1 MSHPRF
7 FLEIQAFSWY
17 EPFMAKDNVDLICD
31 ISELAGLFERS
42 HSLSDFLQSAVSI
55 VAYHMRAAV
64 CSIYLYDEETEMLT
78 LAATQGLKPEAVG
91 NVSLKLGE
99 GIVGTAMRDLKPI
112 CEGHGSNNPNFKRIE
127 GIYEENFEAFLAVP
141 ILLRGAMRVGVL
153 VTQDPQ
159 PNYFHQNDVKALK
172 AIASQLAVVIEN
184 AKLLMSLHEARK
196 QTPEKEEPA
205 PTGVKGF
212 VKGTT
217 ASSGVVKGTAVVIDG
232 HGYDVLTVAD
242 NEDGPSYT
250 LDDFKLALH
259 ESEEQLNT
267 LQRNMEERLGD
278 VASLIFNAHLLIL
291 KDMGFSGAM
300 QKLIEQGTPADRA
313 ITSVVNDYIN
323 LFAKSNNPRLREKVL
338 DVKDLGHRLLRNLHQ
353 HGEDHGDYEGQ
364 ILIARELV
372 PSDVLKFAAQEVE
385 GIIIVQGSVTS
396 HISILAR
403 SLRVPMVF
411 VEKTEI
417 LDVPED
423 TVVLI
428 DANQGTVF
436 IDPSDKVLRQ
446 YESLIGLDETP
457 VEEVRPETFTR
468 DGTKI
473 TLLCNVNLLSDMEFA
488 RHNQA
493 EGVGLYRSEFPFI
506 VRDEFPSEEAQ
517 RLIYDKIFNGLPG
530 REITLR
536 TLDVGGDKKLPY
548 HEHLDEANP
557 FLGLRAIR
565 FSLKNPQ
572 IFKQQLRAMLR
583 AGHNRPLRIMFPFIS
598 SVDDFLSAREILE
611 TCKQELQQEGL
622 DYNPSPAVGPMVEL
636 PAAVEII
643 DELARESDFLSIG
656 TNDLI
661 QYLLAVDRTNESV
674 SSLYVCHHP
683 AVLRAVY
690 RIVNAAINNDVD
702 VSVCGDMA
710 TNTEMLK
717 FLIGIGIRKIS
728 MDPQSIPRI
737 QTFVSGLHTEEARRH
752 ARKLLRYGTLR
763 EVNAFLQESGDGE
776 SI

>member
-1 MSHPRF
+1 
-7 FLEIQAFSWY
+7 
-17 EPFMAKDNVDLICD
+17 MAKDNVDLICD

-42 HSLSDFLQSAVSI
+42 HSLADFLQSAVSI

-64 CSIYLYDEETEMLT
+64 CSIYLYDEQTEELT
-78 LAATQGLKPEAVG
+78 LAATQGLKPDSVG
-91 NVSLKLGE
+91 EVKLKLGE
-99 GIVGTAMRDLKPI
+99 GIVGTAMKDLQPI
-112 CEGHGSNNPNFKRIE
+112 CEGHGSANPHFKRIE
-127 GIYEENFEAFLAVP
+127 GIFEENYEAFLAVP
-141 ILLRGAMRVGVL
+141 ILLRGVMRVGVL

-159 PNYFHQNDVKALK
+159 PDYFHINDIKALR

-196 QTPEKEEPA
+196 QPSPA
-205 PTGVKGF
+205 AAPGRSPARVSF
-212 VKGTT
+212 LKGTS
-217 ASSGVVKGTAVVIDG
+217 ASSGVVQGSAVILDG
-232 HGYDVLTVAD
+232 HGYDVLTVSAD
-242 NEDGPSYT
+242 EESSPFTLED
-250 LDDFKLALH
+250 FNLALQ
-259 ESEEQLNT
+259 ESEEQLT
-267 LQRNMEERLGD
+267 ELQGKMEERLGD

-300 QKLIEQGTPADRA
+300 RKLIEQGTPADRA
-313 ITSVVNDYIN
+313 VSSVVNDYIT
-323 LFAKSNNPRLREKVL
+323 LFAKSSNPRLREKVL
-338 DVKDLGHRLLRNLHQ
+338 DVKDLGHRLLRNLQQ
-353 HGEDHGDYEGQ
+353 HGEDHGDYQGQ
-364 ILIARELV
+364 IVVARELL
-372 PSDVLKFAAQEVE
+372 PSDVLKFAAQRVE
-385 GIIIVQGSVTS
+385 GLIIVQGSVTS

-411 VEKTEI
+411 VEKPEI
-417 LDVPED
+417 LDVDEG
-423 TVVLI
+423 TLILI

-436 IDPSDKVLRQ
+436 LDPSEKIRRQ
-446 YESLIGLDETP
+446 YESLIQK
-457 VEEVRPETFTR
+457 EEDSPPQVFPETFTR

-473 TLLCNVNLLSDMEFA
+473 TLHCNVNLLSDLEFA
-488 RHNQA
+488 RQNLA

-517 RLIYDKIFNGLPG
+517 QLIYEKIFAGLPEK
-530 REITLR
+530 EITLR

-548 HEHLDEANP
+548 HQHLEEANP

-565 FSLKNPQ
+565 FSLKNLP

-583 AGHNRPLRIMFPFIS
+583 AGYEKNMRIMIPFIS
-598 SVDDFLSAREILE
+598 SVDDFIAARDVLE
-611 TCKQELQQEGL
+611 LCKKELRDEGL
-622 DYNPSPAVGPMVEL
+622 PFNPSPQLGPMIEL

-643 DELARESDFLSIG
+643 DELAGEADFLCIG

-690 RIVNAAINNDVD
+690 RIINAAINRDVD

-710 TNTEMLK
+710 LNTEMLK
-717 FLIGIGIRKIS
+717 FLIGIGLRKIS
-728 MDPQSIPRI
+728 VDPQHIPRI
-737 QTFVSGLHTEEARRH
+737 QNFICGLHTEEARQH

-763 EVNAFLQESGDGE
+763 EVNRFLSGSKD
-776 SI
+776 

>member
-1 MSHPRF
+1 
-7 FLEIQAFSWY
+7 
-17 EPFMAKDNVDLICD
+17 MAKDNVDLICD

-64 CSIYLYDEETEMLT
+64 CSIYLYDEEEETLT

-99 GIVGTAMRDLKPI
+99 GIVGAAMRDLKPI
-112 CEGHGSNNPNFKRIE
+112 CEGHGSNNPHFKRID
-127 GIYEENFEAFLAVP
+127 GIFEEHYEAFLAVP
-141 ILLRGAMRVGVL
+141 IMLRGAMRVGVL

-159 PNYFHQNDVKALK
+159 PNYFHQNDVKALR

-184 AKLLMSLHEARK
+184 AKLLMSLHEARQQK
-196 QTPEKEEPA
+196 TEPPAEVTPA
-205 PTGVKGF
+205 LAGVSF
-212 VKGTT
+212 LKGTT
-217 ASSGVVKGTAVVIDG
+217 ASSGVVQGTAVVIDG
-232 HGYDVLTVAD
+232 HGYDVLTVAAD
-242 NEDGPSYT
+242 EDETSYT
-250 LDDFKLALH
+250 LEDFTLALQ
-259 ESEEQLNT
+259 ESEEQLT
-267 LQRNMEERLGD
+267 ALQKHMEERLGD

-300 QKLIEQGTPADRA
+300 KKLIDQGIPADRA
-313 ITSVVNDYIN
+313 ISSVVNDYIN
-323 LFAKSNNPRLREKVL
+323 LFSKSSNPRLREKVL
-338 DVKDLGHRLLRNLHQ
+338 DVKDLGHRLLRNLQ
-353 HGEDHGDYEGQ
+353 RHGEDHGDYEGQ
-364 ILIARELV
+364 ILIAKELL
-372 PSDVLKFAAQEVE
+372 PSDVLKFAAQKVE

-411 VEKTEI
+411 VEKPDILEI
-417 LDVPED
+417 PEG
-423 TVVLI
+423 TLILI

-436 IDPSDKVLRQ
+436 LDPSEKVLAQ
-446 YESLIGLDETP
+446 YEALIKP
-457 VEEVRPETFTR
+457 EEVPPEVVQPETFTR

-473 TLLCNVNLLSDMEFA
+473 TLHCNVNLLSDMEYA
-488 RHNQA
+488 RQNLA

-517 RLIYDKIFNGLPG
+517 RLIYEKIFAGLPG
-530 REITLR
+530 REVTLR

-548 HEHLDEANP
+548 HQHLEEANP

-565 FSLKNPQ
+565 FSLKNPG

-583 AGHNRPLRIMFPFIS
+583 AGHNKGLRIMFPFIS
-598 SVDDFLSAREILE
+598 SVDDFLAARDMLE
-611 TCKQELQQEGL
+611 ECKRELELEGVP
-622 DYNPSPAVGPMVEL
+622 YNPNPDIGPMVEL

-683 AVLRAVY
+683 AVLRSVY
-690 RIVNAAINNDVD
+690 RIVNSAINNDVD
-702 VSVCGDMA
+702 VCVCGDMA
-710 TNTEMLK
+710 LNTEMLK
-717 FLIGIGIRKIS
+717 FLIGIGVRKIS
-728 MDPQSIPRI
+728 IDAQHIPRI
-737 QTFVSGLHTEEARRH
+737 QKFISGLHTEEARRH

-763 EVNAFLQESGDGE
+763 EVNRFLAEE
-776 SI
+776 EA

>member
-1 MSHPRF
+1 
-7 FLEIQAFSWY
+7 
-17 EPFMAKDNVDLICD
+17 MAKDNVDLICD

-64 CSIYLYDEETEMLT
+64 CSIYLYDEEDETLT

-91 NVSLKLGE
+91 KVSLKLGE
-99 GIVGTAMRDLKPI
+99 GIVGAAMRDLKPI
-112 CEGHGSNNPNFKRIE
+112 CEGHGSNNPHFKRID
-127 GIYEENFEAFLAVP
+127 GIFEENYEAFLAVP
-141 ILLRGAMRVGVL
+141 IMLRGAMRVGVL

-159 PNYFHQNDVKALK
+159 PNYFHQNDIKALR

-184 AKLLMSLHEARK
+184 AKLLMSLHEAR
-196 QTPEKEEPA
+196 QQVDAPPAEVTPA
-205 PTGVKGF
+205 LSGVSF
-212 VKGTT
+212 LKGTT
-217 ASSGVVKGTAVVIDG
+217 ASSGVVQGTAVVING
-232 HGYDVLTVAD
+232 HEYDVLTVAAD
-242 NEDGPSYT
+242 EEEASYS
-250 LDDFKLALH
+250 LADFTLALQ
-259 ESEEQLNT
+259 ESEEQLT
-267 LQRNMEERLGD
+267 VLQKQMEERLGD

-300 QKLIEQGTPADRA
+300 KKLIDQGIPADRA
-313 ITSVVNDYIN
+313 IGSVVNDYIN
-323 LFAKSNNPRLREKVL
+323 LFSKSSNPRLREKVL
-338 DVKDLGHRLLRNLHQ
+338 DVKDLGHRLLRNLQ
-353 HGEDHGDYEGQ
+353 RHGEDHGDYEGQ
-364 ILIARELV
+364 ILIAKELL
-372 PSDVLKFAAQEVE
+372 PSDVLKFAAQKVE

-411 VEKTEI
+411 VEKPDVLE
-417 LDVPED
+417 VPEG
-423 TVVLI
+423 TLILI

-436 IDPSDKVLRQ
+436 LDPSEKVLAQ
-446 YESLIGLDETP
+446 YEALIKP
-457 VEEVRPETFTR
+457 EEAPPEVVQPETFTR

-473 TLLCNVNLLSDMEFA
+473 TLHCNVNLLSDMEYA
-488 RHNQA
+488 RQNLA

-517 RLIYDKIFNGLPG
+517 RLIYEKIFAGLPG
-530 REITLR
+530 KEITLR

-548 HEHLDEANP
+548 HQHLEEANP

-572 IFKQQLRAMLR
+572 IFKQQLRGMLR
-583 AGHNRPLRIMFPFIS
+583 AGHNKELRIMFPFIS
-598 SVDDFLSAREILE
+598 SVDDFLAAKDMLEECKRELE
-611 TCKQELQQEGL
+611 AEGL
-622 DYNPSPAVGPMVEL
+622 PFNPNPEIGPMVEL

-683 AVLRAVY
+683 AVLRSVY

-710 TNTEMLK
+710 LNSDMLK
-717 FLIGIGIRKIS
+717 FLIGIGVRKIS
-728 MDPQSIPRI
+728 IDAQHIPRI
-737 QTFVSGLHTEEARRH
+737 QSFISGLHTEEARRH

-763 EVNAFLQESGDGE
+763 EVNRFLAEE
-776 SI
+776 EA

>member
-1 MSHPRF
+1 
-7 FLEIQAFSWY
+7 
-17 EPFMAKDNVDLICD
+17 MAKDNVDLICD

-64 CSIYLYDEETEMLT
+64 CSIYLYDEETETLT
-78 LAATQGLKPEAVG
+78 LAATQGLKAEAVG
-91 NVSLKLGE
+91 EVSLQLGE
-99 GIVGTAMRDLKPI
+99 GIVGAAMRDLKPI

-127 GIYEENFEAFLAVP
+127 GIYEEHYEAFLAVP
-141 ILLRGAMRVGVL
+141 IMLRGAMRVGVL

-159 PNYFHQNDVKALK
+159 PNYFHQNDIKALR

-184 AKLLMSLHEARK
+184 AKLLMSLHEAR
-196 QTPEKEEPA
+196 QQQQPTEPVPETSVLA
-205 PTGVKGF
+205 GVSF
-212 VKGTT
+212 LKGTT

-232 HGYDVLTVAD
+232 HGYDVLTVAAD
-242 NEDGPSYT
+242 EAETPYT
-250 LDDFKLALH
+250 LEDFTLALH
-259 ESEEQLNT
+259 ESEEQLT
-267 LQRNMEERLGD
+267 VLQKSMEERLGD

-300 QKLIEQGTPADRA
+300 KKLIDQGIPADRA
-313 ITSVVNDYIN
+313 VSSVVNDYIN
-323 LFAKSNNPRLREKVL
+323 LFSKSTNPRLREKVL
-338 DVKDLGHRLLRNLHQ
+338 DVKDLGHRLLRNLQ
-353 HGEDHGDYEGQ
+353 RHGEDHGDYEGQ
-364 ILIARELV
+364 ILIARELL
-372 PSDVLKFAAQEVE
+372 PSDVLKFAAQKVE

-411 VEKTEI
+411 VEKPDILEI
-417 LDVPED
+417 PEG
-423 TVVLI
+423 TLVLI

-436 IDPSDKVLRQ
+436 LDPSEKVLTQ
-446 YESLIGLDETP
+446 YEALIKP
-457 VEEVRPETFTR
+457 EEAPPEVVQPETFTR

-473 TLLCNVNLLSDMEFA
+473 TLHCNVNLLSDMEYA
-488 RHNQA
+488 RQNQA

-517 RLIYDKIFNGLPG
+517 RLIYEKIFGGLPG
-530 REITLR
+530 KQVTLR

-548 HEHLDEANP
+548 HQHNEEANP

-583 AGHNRPLRIMFPFIS
+583 AGYGKDLRIMFPFIS
-598 SVDDFLSAREILE
+598 SVDDFLEALE
-611 TCKQELQQEGL
+611 MLELCKQELAQEGL
-622 DYNPSPAVGPMVEL
+622 PYNPAPEVGPMVEL

-674 SSLYVCHHP
+674 SSLYVSHHP

-690 RIVNAAINNDVD
+690 RIVNSAINNDVD
-702 VSVCGDMA
+702 VSICGDMA
-710 TNTEMLK
+710 LNYDMLK
-717 FLIGIGIRKIS
+717 FLIGIGVRKIS
-728 MDPQSIPRI
+728 IDPQHIPRI
-737 QTFVSGLHTEEARRH
+737 QGFISSLHTEEARRH

-763 EVNAFLQESGDGE
+763 EVNRFLAEE
-776 SI
+776 AE

>member
-1 MSHPRF
+1 
-7 FLEIQAFSWY
+7 
-17 EPFMAKDNVDLICD
+17 MAKDNVDLICD

-64 CSIYLYDEETEMLT
+64 CSIYLYDEQSGGLS

-91 NVSLKLGE
+91 AVTLKLGE
-99 GIVGTAMRDLKPI
+99 GIVGAAMRDLKPI

-127 GIYEENFEAFLAVP
+127 GIYEENYEAFLAVP
-141 ILLRGAMRVGVL
+141 ILLRGVMRVGVL
-153 VTQDPQ
+153 VIQDPQ
-159 PNYFHQNDVKALK
+159 PNYFHENDVKALR

-184 AKLLMSLHEARK
+184 AKLLMSLHEARSREPVAEEVK
-196 QTPEKEEPA
+196 PPTP
-205 PTGVKGF
+205 VSF
-212 VKGTT
+212 LKGTS
-217 ASSGVVKGTAVVIDG
+217 ASSGVVKGTAVVING

-242 NEDGPSYT
+242 RGEESPYS
-250 LDDFKLALH
+250 LEEFELALR
-259 ESEEQLNT
+259 ESEEQLT
-267 LQRNMEERLGD
+267 ELQRVMEERLGD

-300 QKLIEQGTPADRA
+300 RKQIQQGTHADRA
-313 ITSVVNDYIN
+313 VSSVVNDYIN
-323 LFAKSNNPRLREKVL
+323 LFAKSSNPRLREKVL
-338 DVKDLGHRLLRNLHQ
+338 DVKDLGHRLLRNLRQ

-364 ILIARELV
+364 ILIAKELL
-372 PSDVLKFAAQEVE
+372 PSDVLKFAAQKVE

-411 VEKTEI
+411 VEREDVLETEEGTLI
-417 LDVPED
+417 
-423 TVVLI
+423 LI

-436 IDPSDKVLRQ
+436 LDPSEKIQQQYDSIIRAVEVETVSVL
-446 YESLIGLDETP
+446 
-457 VEEVRPETFTR
+457 PETFTR

-473 TLLCNVNLLSDMEFA
+473 TLHCNVNLLSDLEYA
-488 RHNQA
+488 RQNLA

-517 RLIYDKIFNGLPG
+517 RLIYEKVFAGLPG
-530 REITLR
+530 KSITLR

-548 HEHLDEANP
+548 HQHLDEANP

-565 FSLKNPQ
+565 FSLRNLP

-583 AGHNRPLRIMFPFIS
+583 AGADKPMRIMFPFIS
-598 SVDDFLSAREILE
+598 SVDDFLAARDVLE
-611 TCKQELQQEGL
+611 DCKAELRKEGL
-622 DYNPSPAVGPMVEL
+622 DYNADPEIGPMVEL

-643 DELARESDFLSIG
+643 DELALESDFLSIG

-674 SSLYVCHHP
+674 SSLYVSHHP
-683 AVLRAVY
+683 AVLRSVY
-690 RIVNAAINNDVD
+690 RIVNSAINNDVD
-702 VSVCGDMA
+702 VCVCGDMA
-710 TNTEMLK
+710 LNPEMLK

-728 MDPQSIPRI
+728 IDPQNIPRI
-737 QTFVSGLHTEEARRH
+737 QTIITGMHTEEARRH
-752 ARKLLRYGTLR
+752 ARKLLRFGTLR
-763 EVNAFLQESGDGE
+763 EVNAFLNEDGAGLHPKP
-776 SI
+776 